1 MNVKRKG
8 NRGAGAALLV
18 VSIVA
23 FIIYTYVLL
32 GTEWGIILLQLTIL
46 GIVGVLLLVLGWI
59 GYTMLTAPRA
69 TEEKPNG

>member
-1 MNVKRKG
+1 MDVKKRG

-23 FIIYTYVLL
+23 FIVYAYLLL
-32 GTEWGIILLQLTIL
+32 GTEWGIIVLQATIL

-59 GYTMLTAPRA
+59 GYTMLTAPR
-69 TEEKPNG
+69 TEEKSSG

>member
-1 MNVKRKG
+1 MDVKKSG

-23 FIIYTYVLL
+23 FLVYAYILL
-32 GTEWGIILLQLTIL
+32 GTEWGIIVLQATIL

-59 GYTMLTAPRA
+59 GYTMLTAPR
-69 TEEKPNG
+69 TEEKPSG

>member
-1 MNVKRKG
+1 MNVKRRG

-23 FIIYTYVLL
+23 FIVYAYVLL
-32 GTEWGIILLQLTIL
+32 GTEWGIIIMQLTIL

-69 TEEKPNG
+69 EEKPTG

>member
-1 MNVKRKG
+1 MDVKRKG

-23 FIIYTYVLL
+23 FLVYAYLL
-32 GTEWGIILLQLTIL
+32 FGTEWGIIILQATIL

-59 GYTMLTAPRA
+59 GYTMLTAPK
-69 TEEKPNG
+69 TEEKPSG